1 MSRVKRHS
9 TQLYLN
15 WLSQDEKYVIVDSAA
30 AHTGFLPDLI
40 IVVEIRRNFRRRQIC
55 PYHLIFDGP

>member
-1 MSRVKRHS
+1 MRLH
-9 TQLYLN
+9 LN
-15 WLSQDEKYVIVDSAA
+15 KFFQDGKYVVANGAA